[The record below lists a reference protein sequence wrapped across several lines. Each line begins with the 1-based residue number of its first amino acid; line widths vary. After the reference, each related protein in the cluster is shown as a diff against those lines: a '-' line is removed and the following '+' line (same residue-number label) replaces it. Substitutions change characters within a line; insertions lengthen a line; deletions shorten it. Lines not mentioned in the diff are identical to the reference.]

1 MQSQEGGRK
10 NWRQI
15 AIDILQLTLNTQ
27 YISFMEE
34 HYW

>member
-10 NWRQI
+10 NRKQS
-15 AIDILQLTLNTQ
+15 AIDVLEPTLNTQ
-27 YISFMEE
+27 YISYMVE